1 MWLKRRGAVALLC
14 LALMILAVGAGSAK
28 ADPLNH
34 FEDTFAS
41 QCGSD
46 IVVVV
51 AKPGSSNVV
60 SINGVPTNAVA
71 VLMGLKVTVD
81 GVVVQEFHKPYSQN
95 HDVLTCIDLTT
106 PPGTTAVYE
115 ILITPQGHA

>member
-1 MWLKRRGAVALLC
+1 MWLNRGTIALC
-14 LALMILAVGAGSAK
+14 LALMILAIGVGSAK

-34 FEDTFAS
+34 FTGTFAS

-46 IVVVV
+46 TIVVV

-71 VLMGLKVTVD
+71 VLMGLKVTEN

-95 HDVLTCIDLTT
+95 HDVLTCVDLTT

-115 ILITPQGHA
+115 ILITPQGR

>member
-1 MWLKRRGAVALLC
+1 MWLKRHAAFVSLC
-14 LALMILAVGAGSAK
+14 LALIVMAVGAGSAK

-34 FEDTFAS
+34 FTGTFSS

-46 IVVVV
+46 IVVVI